1 MTPAE
6 SGSGLRYMQP
16 IANVLAP
23 LIAEAPGSLVPCT
36 TDEIAALEAL
46 IAPHRLPAAY
56 VEFLRYGG
64 KQLAGVFRGV
74 DFSYAI
80 ARLMREDSYR
90 DILRMLR
97 RFDKAAVIPDTM
109 FVINEHL
116 GSNFTYFDLG
126 EGDDPP
132 IYLWEEGEGG
142 LDTAIREH
150 DRFSSFVLTLA
161 KNHVKFARR

>member
-1 MTPAE
+1 
-6 SGSGLRYMQP
+6 MQP
-16 IANVLAP
+16 AADALAP
-23 LIAEAPGSLVPCT
+23 LIAEAPESLVPCT

-46 IAPHRLPAAY
+46 VAPHRLPAAY

-64 KQLAGVFRGV
+64 KQLTGVFRGV

-80 ARLMREDSYR
+80 ARRMRENGYR
-90 DILRMLR
+90 EILRMLR
-97 RFDKAAVIPDTM
+97 VFDKAAVIPDTL

-132 IYLWEEGEGG
+132 VYLWEEGEGG

-150 DRFSSFVLTLA
+150 DTFSSFVLTQA
-161 KNHVKFARR
+161 KNHVKLARR